1 MGAAE
6 GAGSQERRLADNQNL
21 RVRMY
26 PLSHSSRFPKT
37 AILGR
42 GGEDEKPTASPLV
55 ADLRGYCRLYDVVA
69 FFGQTGATALPGR
82 FARPR
87 HLSAPQPRGEYGP
100 AGHPNCYWRNS
111 PPKQKENG
119 GGNHKR
125 KTRPGEITIE
135 KTRKAHLTP
144 TDSPDRGR
152 NEKRKKGGRS
162 MKQDGTRRTKKK
174 GRKRKKREG
183 ERKKREGRGKKK
195 QGRKESSKN
204 KK

>member
-1 MGAAE
+1 
-6 GAGSQERRLADNQNL
+6 
-21 RVRMY
+21 MY

-87 HLSAPQPRGEYGP
+87 HLSAPRPRGKYGP
-100 AGHPNCYWRNS
+100 GGHPNYYWRNS

-125 KTRPGEITIE
+125 KTRPGAITIE
-135 KTRKAHLTP
+135 KTRNAHLTLTEP
-144 TDSPDRGR
+144 PDRGR
-152 NEKRKKGGRS
+152 NEKRKKGRRS
-162 MKQDGTRRTKKK
+162 RKQDGTRRTKK
-174 GRKRKKREG
+174 
-183 ERKKREGRGKKK
+183 RGKNLGSYSEAGLPRLDLLFLDLDVEAFKDTS
-195 QGRKESSKN
+195 GFANRDFLADC
-204 KK
+204 